1 MRIRRCLL
9 TACALLLCASPAF
22 AWGSLGHRVVAQ
34 LAQKQLT
41 PAASAEVER
50 LLAVQGAHRLAHIA
64 MWADDLRDTDPA
76 LFKRTSRLH
85 FVNFHSRDCHYDPP
99 RDCPR
104 GECAVA
110 AIGHY
115 QAILGDGSRTDAER
129 AQALDFVV
137 HLVADL
143 HQPLHASS
151 GNDAGG
157 NDFQVRWHG
166 HGTNLHAVWDSRMLN
181 ARGLS
186 YRAYADLIA
195 RDTRSVPQLDPVQWA
210 EESCRIA
217 RDVYPSTRTITPT
230 YVERERPIEEARLR
244 EAGMR
249 LATLLNRELQ

>member
-1 MRIRRCLL
+1 M
-9 TACALLLCASPAF
+9 
-22 AWGSLGHRVVAQ
+22 VAQ

-64 MWADDLRDTDPA
+64 MWADDLRGSDPA

-85 FVNFHSRDCHYDPP
+85 FVKFHSADCRYDPP
-99 RDCPR
+99 RDCPH

-110 AIGHY
+110 AIGRY
-115 QAILGDGSRTDAER
+115 AAILGDRSRTDAER

-137 HLVADL
+137 HLVGDL

-151 GNDAGG
+151 GDDAGG

-186 YRAYADLIA
+186 YSAYADLLA
-195 RDTRSVPQLDPVQWA
+195 SDTRAVPQLDPVQWA

-217 RDVYPSTRTITPT
+217 LGAYPSTRTITPA
-230 YVERERPIEEARLR
+230 YIERERPIEEERLR
-244 EAGMR
+244 AAGAR
-249 LATLLNRELQ
+249 LATLLNQELQ